1 MGTSKNGTRREGNK
15 QGRGGLTAREL
26 GEEGAVPD
34 AAVVVVVVVSA
45 RALLRPAH
53 EAGWQ
58 GNKALASE
66 DAPGQER
73 QALAPQAN
81 KAWCGARGAP
91 RVAIA
96 GLCCANL
103 KACEGWW

>member
-34 AAVVVVVVVSA
+34 AAVVVVSA

-53 EAGWQ
+53 EAAG
-58 GNKALASE
+58 GKAT
-66 DAPGQER
+66 R
-73 QALAPQAN
+73 
-81 KAWCGARGAP
+81 R
-91 RVAIA
+91 
-96 GLCCANL
+96 
-103 KACEGWW
+103 